1 MIRWFIGSCEGWIRW
16 SSGTHD
22 RISWKMMEGG
32 HVMVS
37 WMTCEA
43 MRKGDVVLDD
53 DWMESWWGF
62 GIYSSHLLSLLINN
76 LFPQIPP
83 VCFSFNF
90 SPLTLHLL
98 SGSSPLR
105 FLTPSQTHRTW
116 KGSTLGSKPNTRIIN
131 ILWKNSGVESG
142 DVWRWRGRLGKVTW
156 RWCVI
161 GREFWGSEWKT
172 PHFSHQK

>member
-1 MIRWFIGSCEGWIRW
+1 MIYFITDNLFCSLRLFNWWLGWLEILLTWINYLIGIIYGMVMWLNDHVDCWIKWLNGQVNGVIGWLEIRWLV
-16 SSGTHD
+16 GTCD
-22 RISWKMMEGG
+22 GMSWKVMEDG

-105 FLTPSQTHRTW
+105 FLTPLS
-116 KGSTLGSKPNTRIIN
+116 NT
-131 ILWKNSGVESG
+131 
-142 DVWRWRGRLGKVTW
+142 
-156 RWCVI
+156 
-161 GREFWGSEWKT
+161 
-172 PHFSHQK
+172 